1 MSSSDRNRRDT
12 ARDAQQREETL
23 RARWEDTQERLLTRF
38 EEPISF
44 ATRVTRQTL
53 AWFPVRVWRHFLI
66 ANGFLL
72 AAGVSYQALFAI
84 FAAVYV
90 AFALA
95 GLWLGGSDEAIQN
108 LIDLIN
114 TYIPGLID
122 KDGPITPDAVA
133 EIATNSAS
141 LFGITGAIAL
151 VTLVWTAIGWVT
163 FSRRAVRE
171 IFVLPPDR
179 RPYLLLKSGDLLA
192 AALFGILLLVGGGL
206 GAAGTWAL
214 DIVFSLLGLDTGSV
228 WFSIGVRTATLVI
241 SFAINAAALAA
252 LYRFLTGTSLRWRTI
267 WPGALLAG
275 AAVTVLQL
283 GAGWLLSYTPTNAL
297 LATFAIFVGLLLWF
311 RLIGIIMLVGAA
323 WIAISARDENIPL
336 LEKSEAEQLAEE
348 HAALLLAAQ
357 VRLLRRGTRGG
368 RRPATCVAPNESST
382 TWRHPCHP
390 NRVAPAPWTVW
401 SESILARQD
410 PNVVSRL
417 RANTTIAP
425 LKKNEM
431 TECRV
436 ISQRMREE
444 CVSTS
449 ETAKVVPIV
458 KAR

>member
-1 MSSSDRNRRDT
+1 MSSPDRNRRDT
-12 ARDAQQREETL
+12 ARAAQQQEETL
-23 RARWEDTQERLLTRF
+23 RARWEETQERLLTRF

-44 ATRVTRQTL
+44 ATRVTKRTL

-95 GLWLGGSDEAIQN
+95 GLWLGGSEQAIQN

-114 TYIPGLID
+114 QYVPGLID

-151 VTLVWTAIGWVT
+151 VTLIWTAIGWVT

-192 AALFGILLLVGGGL
+192 AALFGILLLIGGGL
-206 GAAGTWAL
+206 GAVGTWAL
-214 DIVFSLLGLDTGSV
+214 DIVFSLFGLDTGSV
-228 WFSIGVRTATLVI
+228 WFSIGVRTATLLI

-336 LEKSEAEQLAEE
+336 LEKTEAEQLAEE

-357 VRLLRRGTRGG
+357 VRLRTAQEALDAAPWYARWGATLDVRRAEEELLEVEASAPPEP
-368 RRPATCVAPNESST
+368 RRPSALDGFV
-382 TWRHPCHP
+382 
-390 NRVAPAPWTVW
+390 
-401 SESILARQD
+401 
-410 PNVVSRL
+410 
-417 RANTTIAP
+417 
-425 LKKNEM
+425 
-431 TECRV
+431 
-436 ISQRMREE
+436 
-444 CVSTS
+444 
-449 ETAKVVPIV
+449 
-458 KAR
+458 

>member
-44 ATRVTRQTL
+44 ATRVTKQTL

-228 WFSIGVRTATLVI
+228 WFSIGVRTATLLI

-357 VRLLRRGTRGG
+357 VRLRTAQEARDAAPWHARWAATRDVRRAERELDDVEASMPPEP
-368 RRPATCVAPNESST
+368 RRPSALDGLV
-382 TWRHPCHP
+382 
-390 NRVAPAPWTVW
+390 
-401 SESILARQD
+401 
-410 PNVVSRL
+410 
-417 RANTTIAP
+417 
-425 LKKNEM
+425 
-431 TECRV
+431 
-436 ISQRMREE
+436 
-444 CVSTS
+444 
-449 ETAKVVPIV
+449 
-458 KAR
+458 

>member
-1 MSSSDRNRRDT
+1 VSSPDRNRRDT
-12 ARDAQQREETL
+12 ARAAQQQEETL
-23 RARWEDTQERLLTRF
+23 RARWEETQERLLTRF

-44 ATRVTRQTL
+44 ATRVTKRTL

-95 GLWLGGSDEAIQN
+95 GLWLGGSEQAIQN

-114 TYIPGLID
+114 QYVPGLID

-151 VTLVWTAIGWVT
+151 VTLIWTAIGWVT

-192 AALFGILLLVGGGL
+192 AALFGILLLVGGAL

-228 WFSIGVRTATLVI
+228 WFSIGVRAATLLI

-252 LYRFLTGTSLRWRTI
+252 LFRFLTGTSLRWRTI

-311 RLIGIIMLVGAA
+311 RLIGIIMLVGAS

-336 LEKSEAEQLAEE
+336 LEKTEAEQLAEE

-357 VRLLRRGTRGG
+357 VRLRTAQEARDTAPWHARWAATRNVRRAEEELHEVEASAPPAV
-368 RRPATCVAPNESST
+368 RRPSA
-382 TWRHPCHP
+382 
-390 NRVAPAPWTVW
+390 
-401 SESILARQD
+401 LD
-410 PNVVSRL
+410 GVV
-417 RANTTIAP
+417 
-425 LKKNEM
+425 
-431 TECRV
+431 
-436 ISQRMREE
+436 
-444 CVSTS
+444 
-449 ETAKVVPIV
+449 
-458 KAR
+458 

>member
-1 MSSSDRNRRDT
+1 MSSPDRTRRAT
-12 ARDAQQREETL
+12 ARAAQQQEETL
-23 RARWEDTQERLLTRF
+23 RARWEQTQERLLTRF

-44 ATRVTRQTL
+44 ATRVTKRTL

-95 GLWLGGSDEAIQN
+95 GLWLGGSEEAIQN

-114 TYIPGLID
+114 RYVPGLID

-133 EIATNSAS
+133 EIATDSAS

-151 VTLVWTAIGWVT
+151 VTLIWTAIGWVT

-192 AALFGILLLVGGGL
+192 AALFGILLLVGGAL

-228 WFSIGVRTATLVI
+228 WFSIGVRTATLLI

-252 LYRFLTGTSLRWRTI
+252 LYRFLTGTSLRWHTI

-275 AAVTVLQL
+275 AAVTILQL

-311 RLIGIIMLVGAA
+311 RLIGVIMLVGAS

-336 LEKSEAEQLAEE
+336 LEKTEAEQLAEE
-348 HAALLLAAQ
+348 HAALLLAAR
-357 VRLLRRGTRGG
+357 VRLRTAQEARD
-368 RRPATCVAPNESST
+368 A
-382 TWRHPCHP
+382 
-390 NRVAPAPWTVW
+390 APWHARWAATRDVRRAEQELREVE
-401 SESILARQD
+401 ESA
-410 PNVVSRL
+410 PPAL
-417 RANTTIAP
+417 RGP
-425 LKKNEM
+425 SSLDGF
-431 TECRV
+431 V
-436 ISQRMREE
+436 
-444 CVSTS
+444 
-449 ETAKVVPIV
+449 
-458 KAR
+458 

>member
-1 MSSSDRNRRDT
+1 MSSPDRKSRDT
-12 ARDAQQREETL
+12 ARAAQQQEE
-23 RARWEDTQERLLTRF
+23 TQERLLTRF

-44 ATRVTRQTL
+44 ATRVTKRTL

-95 GLWLGGSDEAIQN
+95 GLWLGGSEEAIQS
-108 LIDLIN
+108 LIDMIN
-114 TYIPGLID
+114 RYIPGMID
-122 KDGPITPDAVA
+122 QDGPITPDAVSA
-133 EIATNSAS
+133 IATDSAS

-151 VTLVWTAIGWVT
+151 VTLIWTAIGWVT

-192 AALFGILLLVGGGL
+192 AALFGILLLVGGAL

-228 WFSIGVRTATLVI
+228 WFSIGVRAATLLI

-252 LYRFLTGTSLRWRTI
+252 LFRFLTGTSLRWRTI

-311 RLIGIIMLVGAA
+311 RLIGIIMLVGAS

-336 LEKSEAEQLAEE
+336 LEKTEAEQLAEE

-357 VRLLRRGTRGG
+357 VRLRTAQEARD
-368 RRPATCVAPNESST
+368 A
-382 TWRHPCHP
+382 
-390 NRVAPAPWTVW
+390 APWH
-401 SESILARQD
+401 ARWAATR
-410 PNVVSRL
+410 NVRRAEEEL
-417 RANTTIAP
+417 REVEA
-425 LKKNEM
+425 
-431 TECRV
+431 
-436 ISQRMREE
+436 
-444 CVSTS
+444 STPPAVRGPS
-449 ETAKVVPIV
+449 AIDGF
-458 KAR
+458 A

>member
-1 MSSSDRNRRDT
+1 MSSPDRTRRAT
-12 ARDAQQREETL
+12 ARAAQQQEETL
-23 RARWEDTQERLLTRF
+23 RARWEQTQERLLTRF

-44 ATRVTRQTL
+44 ATRVTKRTL

-95 GLWLGGSDEAIQN
+95 GLWLGGSEEAIQN

-114 TYIPGLID
+114 RYVPGLID

-133 EIATNSAS
+133 EIATDSAS

-151 VTLVWTAIGWVT
+151 VTLIWTAIGWVT

-192 AALFGILLLVGGGL
+192 AALFGILLLVGGAL

-228 WFSIGVRTATLVI
+228 WFSIGVRTATLLI

-311 RLIGIIMLVGAA
+311 RLIGVVMLVGAS

-336 LEKSEAEQLAEE
+336 LEKTEAEQLAEE
-348 HAALLLAAQ
+348 HAALLLAAR
-357 VRLLRRGTRGG
+357 VRLRTAQEARD
-368 RRPATCVAPNESST
+368 A
-382 TWRHPCHP
+382 
-390 NRVAPAPWTVW
+390 APWHARWAATRDVRRAEQELREVE
-401 SESILARQD
+401 ESA
-410 PNVVSRL
+410 PPAL
-417 RANTTIAP
+417 RGP
-425 LKKNEM
+425 SSLDGL
-431 TECRV
+431 V
-436 ISQRMREE
+436 
-444 CVSTS
+444 
-449 ETAKVVPIV
+449 
-458 KAR
+458 

>member
-1 MSSSDRNRRDT
+1 MSSPDRNRRDT
-12 ARDAQQREETL
+12 ARAAQQQEETL
-23 RARWEDTQERLLTRF
+23 RARWEETQERLLTRF

-44 ATRVTRQTL
+44 ATKVTKQTL

-95 GLWLGGSDEAIQN
+95 GLWLGGSEEAIQN

-114 TYIPGLID
+114 QYIPGLID

-151 VTLVWTAIGWVT
+151 VTLIWTAIGWVT

-192 AALFGILLLVGGGL
+192 AALFGILLLIGGGL
-206 GAAGTWAL
+206 GAVGTWAL
-214 DIVFSLLGLDTGSV
+214 DIVFSLFGLDTESV
-228 WFSIGVRTATLVI
+228 WFSIGVRTATLLI

-252 LYRFLTGTSLRWRTI
+252 LYQFLTGTSLRWRTV

-311 RLIGIIMLVGAA
+311 RLIGIIMLVGAS

-336 LEKSEAEQLAEE
+336 LEKTEAEQLAEE

-357 VRLLRRGTRGG
+357 VRLRTAQEARD
-368 RRPATCVAPNESST
+368 A
-382 TWRHPCHP
+382 
-390 NRVAPAPWTVW
+390 APWH
-401 SESILARQD
+401 ARWAATR
-410 PNVVSRL
+410 NVR
-417 RANTTIAP
+417 RA
-425 LKKNEM
+425 
-431 TECRV
+431 
-436 ISQRMREE
+436 EE
-444 CVSTS
+444 ELHEVEASTPPAARGPS
-449 ETAKVVPIV
+449 ALDGVV
-458 KAR
+458 

>member
-1 MSSSDRNRRDT
+1 MSSPDRNRRDT
-12 ARDAQQREETL
+12 ARAAQQQEETL
-23 RARWEDTQERLLTRF
+23 RARWEETQERLLTRF

-44 ATRVTRQTL
+44 ATRVTKRTL

-95 GLWLGGSDEAIQN
+95 GLWLGGSEQAIQN

-114 TYIPGLID
+114 QYVPGLID

-151 VTLVWTAIGWVT
+151 VTLIWTAIGWVT

-192 AALFGILLLVGGGL
+192 AALFGILLLIGGGL
-206 GAAGTWAL
+206 GAVGTWAL
-214 DIVFSLLGLDTGSV
+214 DIVFSLFGLDTGSV
-228 WFSIGVRTATLVI
+228 WFSIGVRTATLLI

-336 LEKSEAEQLAEE
+336 LEKTEAEQLAEE

-357 VRLLRRGTRGG
+357 VRLRTAQEALD
-368 RRPATCVAPNESST
+368 A
-382 TWRHPCHP
+382 
-390 NRVAPAPWTVW
+390 APWYARWAASGDVRRA
-401 SESILARQD
+401 EEELA
-410 PNVVSRL
+410 
-417 RANTTIAP
+417 
-425 LKKNEM
+425 E
-431 TECRV
+431 
-436 ISQRMREE
+436 
-444 CVSTS
+444 
-449 ETAKVVPIV
+449 V
-458 KAR
+458 KASAPPTPRGPSALDGFV